1 MLYRTIIQSTYVK
14 RNVQQRLAYPFASSF
29 SSSSSSSPSSSTPMN
44 KKNKHFKRLAELKKQ
59 LALIDDTKLDDFIFE
74 DNNNMEEDEITMMKR
89 KRRLENTK
97 PRIRKPSW
105 LKAVPPPSEDESS
118 NYMKLKKTV
127 KSLGLATV
135 CEEAKCPNIGECW
148 GGGEDGT
155 ATATIM
161 IMGDTCTRGCRF
173 CAVKTSRAPPP
184 LDPEE
189 PEKVAAAISRYVY
202 IYIYYISNMNII
214 LLLFHDQLID

>member
-1 MLYRTIIQSTYVK
+1 MLYRRIIQSTYVK

-29 SSSSSSSPSSSTPMN
+29 SSSSSSSTSSSTPMN

-74 DNNNMEEDEITMMKR
+74 DNNNMEEDEIAMMKR

-202 IYIYYISNMNII
+202 IYTISNMKII

>member
-1 MLYRTIIQSTYVK
+1 MLYRRIIQSTYIK

-74 DNNNMEEDEITMMKR
+74 DNNNMEEDEIAMMKR

-202 IYIYYISNMNII
+202 IYTISNMKII
-214 LLLFHDQLID
+214 LILFHDQLID

>member
-59 LALIDDTKLDDFIFE
+59 LALIEDTKLDDFIFE
-74 DNNNMEEDEITMMKR
+74 DNNNMEEDEIAMMKR

-202 IYIYYISNMNII
+202 IYTISNMKII
-214 LLLFHDQLID
+214 LLLFHDHLID

>member
-74 DNNNMEEDEITMMKR
+74 DNNNMEEDEIAMMKR

-202 IYIYYISNMNII
+202 IYTISNMKII

>member
-1 MLYRTIIQSTYVK
+1 MLYRSIIQSTYVK
-14 RNVQQRLAYPFASSF
+14 RNVQQRLAYSFASSF
-29 SSSSSSSPSSSTPMN
+29 SSSSSSSTSSSTPMN

-74 DNNNMEEDEITMMKR
+74 DNNNMEEDEIAMMKR

-202 IYIYYISNMNII
+202 IYTISNMKII
-214 LLLFHDQLID
+214 LLLFHDQLIY

>member
-1 MLYRTIIQSTYVK
+1 MG
-14 RNVQQRLAYPFASSF
+14 
-29 SSSSSSSPSSSTPMN
+29 
-44 KKNKHFKRLAELKKQ
+44 
-59 LALIDDTKLDDFIFE
+59 IDNTKLDDFIFGQ
-74 DNNNMEEDEITMMKR
+74 DEEEEGEIAKIKR
-89 KRRLENTK
+89 QRRLENTK

-118 NYMKLKKTV
+118 NYMRLKKTV

-189 PEKVAAAISRYVY
+189 PEKVAAAISPC
-202 IYIYYISNMNII
+202 
-214 LLLFHDQLID
+214 

>member
-1 MLYRTIIQSTYVK
+1 MLYRRIIQSTYVK

-74 DNNNMEEDEITMMKR
+74 DNNNMEEDEIAMMKR

-202 IYIYYISNMNII
+202 IFTISNMKII

>member
-1 MLYRTIIQSTYVK
+1 MLYRRIIQSTYVK

-29 SSSSSSSPSSSTPMN
+29 SSSSSSSTSSSTPMN

-74 DNNNMEEDEITMMKR
+74 DNNNVEEDEIAMMKR

-202 IYIYYISNMNII
+202 IYTISNMKII

>member
-1 MLYRTIIQSTYVK
+1 MLYRRIIQSTYVK

-29 SSSSSSSPSSSTPMN
+29 SSSSSSSTSSSTPMN

-59 LALIDDTKLDDFIFE
+59 LALIDDTKLDDFIFD
-74 DNNNMEEDEITMMKR
+74 DNNNVEEDEIAMMKR

-202 IYIYYISNMNII
+202 IYTISNMKII
-214 LLLFHDQLID
+214 LLLFHDQLIY

>member
-1 MLYRTIIQSTYVK
+1 MLYRRIIQSTYVK

-59 LALIDDTKLDDFIFE
+59 LALIDDTKLDDFVFE
-74 DNNNMEEDEITMMKR
+74 DNNNMEEDEIAMMKR

-202 IYIYYISNMNII
+202 IYTISNMKII

>member
-1 MLYRTIIQSTYVK
+1 MFALR
-14 RNVQQRLAYPFASSF
+14 RARLVHAATRRWSRSASST
-29 SSSSSSSPSSSTPMN
+29 SSAPTSKLDGEEGT
-44 KKNKHFKRLAELKKQ
+44 KRKEFKRLAELKEQ
-59 LALIDDTKLDDFIFE
+59 LAKIDDTKLDEFVFGDGRDE
-74 DNNNMEEDEITMMKR
+74 EEEDEFAASRR
-89 KRRLENTK
+89 KNRLQNSK
-97 PRIRKPSW
+97 PRVRKPKW
-105 LKAVPPPSEDESS
+105 LTAVPPPIEDEDS
-118 NYMKLKKTV
+118 NYAKLKKTV

-189 PEKVAAAISRYVY
+189 PQKVAAAISRYVIGNGLGFFHSRFIFSLPSEY
-202 IYIYYISNMNII
+202 I
-214 LLLFHDQLID
+214 LF

>member
-1 MLYRTIIQSTYVK
+1 MLYRRIIQSTYVK

-74 DNNNMEEDEITMMKR
+74 DNNNVEEDEIAMMKR

-202 IYIYYISNMNII
+202 IYTISNMKII
-214 LLLFHDQLID
+214 LLLFFHDQLID

>member
-1 MLYRTIIQSTYVK
+1 MLYRRIIQSTYVK
-14 RNVQQRLAYPFASSF
+14 RNVQQRLAYSFASSF

-59 LALIDDTKLDDFIFE
+59 LALIDDTKLDDFIFD
-74 DNNNMEEDEITMMKR
+74 DNNNVEEDEIAMMKR

-202 IYIYYISNMNII
+202 IYTISNMKII
-214 LLLFHDQLID
+214 LLLFHDQLIY

>member
-1 MLYRTIIQSTYVK
+1 MLYRRIIQSTYVK

-74 DNNNMEEDEITMMKR
+74 DNNNMEEDEIAMMKR

-202 IYIYYISNMNII
+202 IYILY
-214 LLLFHDQLID
+214 LI

>member
-1 MLYRTIIQSTYVK
+1 M
-14 RNVQQRLAYPFASSF
+14 P
-29 SSSSSSSPSSSTPMN
+29 
-44 KKNKHFKRLAELKKQ
+44 
-59 LALIDDTKLDDFIFE
+59 
-74 DNNNMEEDEITMMKR
+74 DEIAPPAIAAEAPR
-89 KRRLENTK
+89 PVRLRDLRDRAQRHPEK
-97 PRIRKPSW
+97 QGREDAPLLRKPSW
-105 LKAVPPPSEDESS
+105 IRVKAPGGEGYEE
-118 NYMKLKKTV
+118 TRRIV
-127 KSLGLATV
+127 KEHRLATV

-189 PEKVAAAISRYVY
+189 PQKVAAAISRYVIGNGLGFFHSRFIFSLPGEY
-202 IYIYYISNMNII
+202 I
-214 LLLFHDQLID
+214 LF

>member
-1 MLYRTIIQSTYVK
+1 MLYRRIIQSTYVK
-14 RNVQQRLAYPFASSF
+14 RNVQQRLAYSFASSF

-59 LALIDDTKLDDFIFE
+59 LALIDDTKLDDFIFD
-74 DNNNMEEDEITMMKR
+74 DNNNVEEDEIATMKR

-202 IYIYYISNMNII
+202 IYTISNMKII

>member
-1 MLYRTIIQSTYVK
+1 MLYRRIIQSTYVK

-59 LALIDDTKLDDFIFE
+59 LALIDDTKLDDFVFE
-74 DNNNMEEDEITMMKR
+74 DNNNVEEDEIAMMKR

-202 IYIYYISNMNII
+202 IYTISNMKII

>member
-1 MLYRTIIQSTYVK
+1 MLYRRIIQSTYVK
-14 RNVQQRLAYPFASSF
+14 RNVQQRLAYSFASSF
-29 SSSSSSSPSSSTPMN
+29 SSSSSSSTSSSTPMN

-74 DNNNMEEDEITMMKR
+74 DNNNMEEDEIAMMKR

-105 LKAVPPPSEDESS
+105 LKAVPPP
-118 NYMKLKKTV
+118 
-127 KSLGLATV
+127 
-135 CEEAKCPNIGECW
+135 
-148 GGGEDGT
+148 
-155 ATATIM
+155 
-161 IMGDTCTRGCRF
+161 
-173 CAVKTSRAPPP
+173 

-202 IYIYYISNMNII
+202 IYTISNMKII

>member
-1 MLYRTIIQSTYVK
+1 MLYRRIIQSTYVK

-74 DNNNMEEDEITMMKR
+74 DNNNMEEDEIAMMKR

-202 IYIYYISNMNII
+202 IYILYISNMNII
-214 LLLFHDQLID
+214 LSLFHDQLID

>member
-1 MLYRTIIQSTYVK
+1 MLYRRIIQSTYVK

-74 DNNNMEEDEITMMKR
+74 DNNNMEEDEIAMMKR

-173 CAVKTSRAPPP
+173 CAVKTST
-184 LDPEE
+184 
-189 PEKVAAAISRYVY
+189 
-202 IYIYYISNMNII
+202 
-214 LLLFHDQLID
+214 

>member
-1 MLYRTIIQSTYVK
+1 MLYRRIIQSTYVK

-59 LALIDDTKLDDFIFE
+59 LALIDDTKLDDFIFD
-74 DNNNMEEDEITMMKR
+74 DNNNVEEDEIAMMKR

-202 IYIYYISNMNII
+202 IYTISNMKII
-214 LLLFHDQLID
+214 LILFHDQLID

>member
-1 MLYRTIIQSTYVK
+1 MLYRRIIQSTYVK

-74 DNNNMEEDEITMMKR
+74 DNNNMEEDEIAMMKR

-202 IYIYYISNMNII
+202 IYTISNMKII

>member
-1 MLYRTIIQSTYVK
+1 MLYRRIIQSTYVK

-29 SSSSSSSPSSSTPMN
+29 SSSSSSSTSSSTPMN

-74 DNNNMEEDEITMMKR
+74 DNNNVEEDEIAMMKR

-202 IYIYYISNMNII
+202 IYTISNMKII
-214 LLLFHDQLID
+214 LLLFFHDQLID

>member
-29 SSSSSSSPSSSTPMN
+29 SSSSSSSTSSSTPMN

-74 DNNNMEEDEITMMKR
+74 DNNNMEEDEIAMMKR

-202 IYIYYISNMNII
+202 ICTISNMKII

>member
-1 MLYRTIIQSTYVK
+1 MLYRRIIQSTYVK

-29 SSSSSSSPSSSTPMN
+29 SSSSSSSSPSSSTPMN

-59 LALIDDTKLDDFIFE
+59 LALIDDTKLDDFIFD
-74 DNNNMEEDEITMMKR
+74 DNNNVEEDEIAMMKR

-202 IYIYYISNMNII
+202 IYTISNMKII

>member
-1 MLYRTIIQSTYVK
+1 
-14 RNVQQRLAYPFASSF
+14 
-29 SSSSSSSPSSSTPMN
+29 MN
-44 KKNKHFKRLAELKKQ
+44 YTRR
-59 LALIDDTKLDDFIFE
+59 IFTLH
-74 DNNNMEEDEITMMKR
+74 NLCN
-89 KRRLENTK
+89 
-97 PRIRKPSW
+97 
-105 LKAVPPPSEDESS
+105 
-118 NYMKLKKTV
+118 KTV

>member
-1 MLYRTIIQSTYVK
+1 MLYRRIIQSTYVK

-29 SSSSSSSPSSSTPMN
+29 SSSSSSSSPSSSTPMN

-74 DNNNMEEDEITMMKR
+74 DNNNVEEDEIAMMKR

-202 IYIYYISNMNII
+202 IYTISNMKII

>member
-29 SSSSSSSPSSSTPMN
+29 SSSSSSSTSSSTPMN

-74 DNNNMEEDEITMMKR
+74 DNNNMEEDEIAMMKR

-202 IYIYYISNMNII
+202 IYTISNMKII
-214 LLLFHDQLID
+214 LLLFFHDQLID